1 MATSTGSLSESIYAS
16 STNSFLAELLPA
28 LQQLDR
34 LLEHAVATAQVA
46 HGPEAAADPYR
57 GLYIGREEV
66 KRLLARPPGAS
77 VLWSERTEAEEP
89 SPDSAGDGSR
99 LTWLRQVFDLS
110 SFEVDVLLVALV
122 PKLDLRYGRHYAYL
136 WDDVTKKRPT
146 IDLALTDIDAQRSAS
161 LYFGGFTMGGPLPGA
176 VPEKDDEDV

>member
-99 LTWLRQVFDLS
+99 LTWLKEAFDLPA
-110 SFEVDVLLVALV
+110 FDMDMLLLAFA
-122 PKLDLRYGRHYAYL
+122 PELDLRYERLYAYL
-136 WDDVTKKRPT
+136 QDDVTKKRPT
-146 IDLALTDIDAQRSAS
+146 IDLAFIDIDAQRSA
-161 LYFGGFTMGGPLPGA
+161 LLHFGSFTMDGPLPGA